1 MTEHVLSLALTGSGG
16 AGVMTVGQI
25 LLDTAARA
33 GWYGLMR
40 RSLGPQIRGG
50 ESAALMR
57 FGSRPILSH
66 GDTFD
71 VLFAFDWGN
80 ITRFAAELPLRPDS
94 VVLFDPD
101 AGEVP
106 EVIARSNARFVAVK
120 LSATVKTATGIRPN
134 MIGLGL
140 AARILLLTPD
150 DLKPVLRDTL
160 GDKGEEALAQSLRGI
175 ELGAEL
181 AQTLPDKTW
190 PDAPRPTAAAKPR
203 WSITGNEAAG
213 LGAIRGGVRFVA
225 AYPITPSTE
234 VLEWLTPN
242 LARVGGQLVQ
252 AEDELASINMLVGAS
267 YGGVPSLTATS
278 GPGLSLM
285 IEGLGLSVGAEIPVT
300 VIDVQRGG
308 PSTGVPTKSEQCDFN
323 IAVYGLHGDAPHIVC
338 APTSIPD
345 CITTVQWAVAAAEA
359 AQCAA
364 IVLSDQNMGQ
374 SRAIIDP
381 PVEGGPTTNRRLA
394 TPEADAP
401 YRRYALTNDGVSP
414 MAVPGIAGGEYTADG
429 LAHNER
435 GTPSTQAADHQAQ
448 LDKRARKLETLDCDE
463 VWAETEGDGPIAVI
477 ALGSLTA
484 PAREAVARAGGA
496 ARLIGMRVILPLQ
509 PELMAKALEGAT
521 KVLIVEQNHGA
532 QFTHFLRG
540 HYTLPPVIETLHR
553 PGPLPIR
560 PMEILAAITALKGD
574 AP

>member
-1 MTEHVLSLALTGSGG
+1 MTEHLLSLALTGSGG

-25 LLDTAARA
+25 LLDAAAHA

-80 ITRFAAELPLRPDS
+80 ITRFAAELPLRSDS
-94 VVLFDPD
+94 VVLYDPD

-106 EVIARSNARFVAVK
+106 EVIARSNARCVAVP
-120 LSATVKTATGIRPN
+120 LTATVKSEPGLRAN

-140 AARILLLTPD
+140 AAHILRLTPA
-150 DLKPVLRDTL
+150 DLQPLLADFL
-160 GDKGEEALAQSLRGI
+160 GDKGEEALALSLRGI
-175 ELGAEL
+175 ELGAGL
-181 AQTLPDKTW
+181 ADALPASTW
-190 PDAPRPTAAAKPR
+190 PVCPRPAKSEKPR

-213 LGAIRGGVRFVA
+213 LGAVKGGVRFVA

-234 VLEWLTPN
+234 ILEWLAPN
-242 LARVGGQLVQ
+242 LARLGGQLVQ

-285 IEGLGLSVGAEIPVT
+285 IEGLGMSVGAEIPVT

-308 PSTGVPTKSEQCDFN
+308 PSTGIPTKSEQSDFN
-323 IAVYGLHGDAPHIVC
+323 IAVYGLHGDAPHIVV
-338 APTSIPD
+338 AATSIPD
-345 CITTVQWAVAAAEA
+345 CMPTVQWAVSAAEA
-359 AQCAA
+359 AQCPA

-381 PVEGGPTTNRRLA
+381 PAEGGPVAARRLA
-394 TPEADAP
+394 APEDGTP
-401 YRRYALTNDGVSP
+401 YLRYALTNDGVSP

-435 GTPSTQAADHQAQ
+435 GTPSTQAADHQSQ
-448 LDKRARKLETLDCDE
+448 LDKRQRKLETLDCANF
-463 VWAETEGDGPIAVI
+463 WAELEGDGPIAVI
-477 ALGSLTA
+477 ALGSLTE
-484 PAREAVARAGGA
+484 PAREAVRAANGA
-496 ARLIGMRVILPLQ
+496 ARLIGLRVVLPLQ
-509 PELMAKALEGAT
+509 AEAMAKALAGAT
-521 KVLIVEQNHGA
+521 KVLVVEQNHSA
-532 QFTHFLRG
+532 QFHHFLRG
-540 HYTLPPVIETLHR
+540 HYDLPPVVDSLHR
-553 PGPLPIR
+553 AGPLPLR
-560 PMEILAAITALKGD
+560 PLEILAAINALKGD
-574 AP
+574 A